1 MGDVIV
7 KVTRQ
12 PVIVNVNAFRGIN
25 RIYTDGSFGGD
36 GTVNN
41 PLSTIGCAVYADGTT
56 ITGDGTQLNPLVAVG
71 GVGGGTWGS
80 ITGTLSNQT
89 DLQSALNAKLA
100 DSDAGVGARINA
112 SASATPND
120 TDLVAT
126 AENAGLLKKITWT
139 SVKAFLKTYFDTI
152 YQTILVSGTS
162 IKTIN
167 FTSLLGAGDISI
179 TPNATHTGEVTGAT
193 TLTVDK
199 TAITNKTAVTIDTA
213 DYVLISDTSDSGNLK
228 KGLVSDLG
236 GFDDGDFTLVASFK
250 SLYNY

>member
-41 PLSTIGCAVYADGTT
+41 PLSIIGGAVYADGTT

-71 GVGGGTWGS
+71 GGGGGGGTWGS
-80 ITGTLSNQT
+80 ITGILSNQT
-89 DLQSALNAKLA
+89 DLQTALNGKVDENAAITGATKTKITYDAKGLVTSGADATTADIA
-100 DSDAGVGARINA
+100 DSTNKRYVTDANLVVIGNTSGTNTGDNA
-112 SASATPND
+112 TNSQYSGLAASKQD
-120 TDLVAT
+120 T
-126 AENAGLLKKITWT
+126 
-139 SVKAFLKTYFDTI
+139 
-152 YQTILVSGTS
+152 LVSGTN

-167 FTSLLGAGDISI
+167 SNSLLGSGDLVITAGD
-179 TPNATHTGEVTGAT
+179 
-193 TLTVDK
+193 
-199 TAITNKTAVTIDTA
+199 
-213 DYVLISDTSDSGNLK
+213 GN
-228 KGLVSDLG
+228 
-236 GFDDGDFTLVASFK
+236 DDFMLVASFK